1 MKHRALSFVT
11 AVVMLSLTVGPSDAS
26 VRESGST
33 TLTVFAASSLAETF
47 TILGREFQAKHPG
60 VRVQFSFLAS
70 PTLATQMRAGAPAD
84 VFASASIADM
94 KTVEALVPSA
104 VLFAS
109 NRVVLATPRV
119 NRFHINKIVD
129 LNKRGVKWIQC
140 AHLVP
145 CGVAADSALASDG
158 RITSKPVSLEPKV
171 SSVVAKLVSG
181 EVDAA
186 IIYHTDYLANKGVL
200 KEVRFKPTE
209 GATTHYPIGVLKSST
224 QQKLAT
230 GFVDV
235 VLSAYGRKVL
245 AEAGFG
251 RAK

>member
-1 MKHRALSFVT
+1 VKRFARVLMIA
-11 AVVMLSLTVGPSDAS
+11 AAILSLTCGPTDAAERAS
-26 VRESGST
+26 ERT

-47 TILGREFQAKHPG
+47 TILGKEFQVKHPG
-60 VRVQFSFLAS
+60 VSVQFSFLAS
-70 PTLATQMRAGAPAD
+70 PTLATQMLAGAPAD
-84 VFASASIADM
+84 VFASASVADM
-94 KTVEALVPSA
+94 KSVETLVPSTT
-104 VLFAS
+104 LFAS

-119 NRFHINKIVD
+119 NRFHINKLVD

-140 AHLVP
+140 AHIVP

-171 SSVVAKLVSG
+171 SSVVAKVVSG

-186 IIYHTDYLANKGVL
+186 IIYHTDYIAHKDVL
-200 KEVRFKPTE
+200 REVRFKATE
-209 GATTHYPIGVLKSST
+209 GAITHYPIGVLQRSREQS
-224 QQKLAT
+224 LAQS
-230 GFVDV
+230 FVDV
-235 VLSAYGRKVL
+235 VLSAYGRKIL